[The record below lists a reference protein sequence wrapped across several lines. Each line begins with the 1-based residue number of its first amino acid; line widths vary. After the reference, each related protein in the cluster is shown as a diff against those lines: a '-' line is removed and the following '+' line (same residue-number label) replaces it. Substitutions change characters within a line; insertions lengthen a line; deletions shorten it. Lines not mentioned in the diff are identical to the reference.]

1 MKDTSLS
8 NSLNQVL
15 IKKTYPPTLDK
26 YDHQCGFTNR
36 IDRTIEAHEQR
47 KQSVY
52 VFFGYFVNIFSFLH
66 LCNKSPFVSG
76 LSMKEI
82 KKYMPLPFTTEG

>member
-1 MKDTSLS
+1 MKKIRHYLILLIRFLS
-8 NSLNQVL
+8 
-15 IKKTYPPTLDK
+15 KTYPPTLDK

-52 VFFGYFVNIFSFLH
+52 VFLATS
-66 LCNKSPFVSG
+66 
-76 LSMKEI
+76 
-82 KKYMPLPFTTEG
+82 